1 MGGMMD
7 VLLAELLDSLV
18 LGGHSGYGTSLKE
31 SSGDDGGGGIGT
43 APIIIVVLLALVSVG
58 LLVGLNPSSAKA
70 RLKRLAPG
78 VLIAAIMATPLLLWA
93 ATSGGDEKSLIVER
107 ATGRTGAPEF
117 IVSLAEEEL
126 NTLDTTHGRRTVR
139 VECLGREGQVV
150 LEAKKRW
157 PFPNERGYDYPHRHQ
172 AASAEQLRRADRC
185 RLKGTSVRLE
195 ADVEGSLTG

>member
-1 MGGMMD
+1 MDGTMD

-43 APIIIVVLLALVSVG
+43 APIVIVVVLAFVSVG
-58 LLVGLNPSSAKA
+58 LLVSLSPSTAKA
-70 RLKRLAPG
+70 RLRRVAPLA
-78 VLIAAIMATPLLLWA
+78 LLTAMMAAPLLLWA

-107 ATGRTGAPEF
+107 ATTPAGTPEF
-117 IVSLAEEEL
+117 IVSLAEDDL
-126 NTLDTTHGRRTVR
+126 NTLDTTKGKRTVR
-139 VECLGREGQVV
+139 VECVDREGQVV
-150 LEAKKRW
+150 LEAEKRW
-157 PFPNERGYDYPHRHQ
+157 PFPSERGYDYPHRHQ
-172 AASAEQLRRADRC
+172 RASAEQLRRVDRC

>member
-7 VLLAELLDSLV
+7 VLLAELLESLV

-31 SSGDDGGGGIGT
+31 SSGDGGGGGIGT
-43 APIIIVVLLALVSVG
+43 APIVIVVLLALVTVA
-58 LLVGLNPSSAKA
+58 LLVGLNPSGARA
-70 RLKRLAPG
+70 RLKRVAPIA
-78 VLIAAIMATPLLLWA
+78 LITAMMAAPLLLWA
-93 ATSGGDEKSLIVER
+93 ATSGGDERSLIVER
-107 ATGRTGAPEF
+107 ATTRTGAPEL
-117 IVSLAEEEL
+117 IVSLGEDDL
-126 NTLDTTHGRRTVR
+126 NTLDTTHGKRTVR

-150 LEAKKRW
+150 LEAKRRW

-185 RLKGTSVRLE
+185 RLKGTRVRLE